1 MYLLYVFDFVVF
13 FGSKIVGILT
23 VCGFGPEGVQNFD
36 NLGEGCGYFTTDWR
50 RGGGMCSSVLPA
62 NLLIL
67 LDFFGRKSSQNS
79 ASL

>member
-1 MYLLYVFDFVVF
+1 MQITKAHFTFTMLTFWFMYLLYVFDFVVF

-50 RGGGMCSSVLPA
+50 RGSIVFLSRSS
-62 NLLIL
+62 
-67 LDFFGRKSSQNS
+67 R
-79 ASL
+79 